1 MRIFF
6 SFTILCKHTCMYLH
20 LQTYL
25 HARVCVRSFYK
36 REENRES
43 ETIKVV
49 QSINERKKKKKKLE
63 KKKRKRIDACTVYFH
78 HFWILCTLTLLIYG
92 IFVDVYRT
100 TKREI
105 GGQPFNDT
113 IRSLFFFTM
122 ITMFFCREALL
133 RLHNYRSKCG
143 AWKISLQYFF
153 SSYFGG
159 MQMHLRGTFWHE

>member
-49 QSINERKKKKKKLE
+49 QSNKWKKKKKKLE

-113 IRSLFFFTM
+113 IRSLFFFSQW
-122 ITMFFCREALL
+122 L
-133 RLHNYRSKCG
+133 RCSFVARPCYVCIIIGRNVAHEKYLFN
-143 AWKISLQYFF
+143 IFF